1 MSFTS
6 KIFAAVAPAVKSTV
20 FVVCPSA
27 FAVRTYL
34 SISRELKSGIPA
46 IFEEELKGEKLTV
59 TRVFPSGIFKS
70 PESVFVSRP
79 NSLKFILQENIKNVE
94 YIIKEIRKEYPEIKI
109 YVWTGYTLEELRELN
124 FSGLN
129 NILNN
134 IDVLIDGRFV
144 EELKDTSLKLRGSSN
159 QRILLKGKDF

>member
-46 IFEEELKGEKLTV
+46 IFEEELKREKLTV

-70 PESVFVSRP
+70 PESVFVSSP

-94 YIIKEIRKEYPEIKI
+94 TINKTNALIFFIYSSYFTKI
-109 YVWTGYTLEELRELN
+109 
-124 FSGLN
+124 
-129 NILNN
+129 
-134 IDVLIDGRFV
+134 
-144 EELKDTSLKLRGSSN
+144 
-159 QRILLKGKDF
+159 

>member
-46 IFEEELKGEKLTV
+46 IFEEELKREKLTV

-70 PESVFVSRP
+70 PESVFVSSP
-79 NSLKFILQENIKNVE
+79 YSLKFILQENIKNAE
-94 YIIKEIRKEYPEIKI
+94 
-109 YVWTGYTLEELRELN
+109 T
-124 FSGLN
+124 N
-129 NILNN
+129 NKTN
-134 IDVLIDGRFV
+134 
-144 EELKDTSLKLRGSSN
+144 E
-159 QRILLKGKDF
+159 QH